1 MDLNNKRVVITGA
14 SQGIGAAMARAFA
27 ANGSDVIVAAR
38 SKDKL
43 DALAEE
49 IGGHAIAVDLVDA
62 DAVEAFVPGVE
73 ESFGPIDVFVSNAG
87 IETIDS
93 CALVDVETLRRVNRL
108 NLEAPMVLT
117 RMVLPG
123 MLERGNGHL
132 VYTSSLAG
140 TSAYPAVGPYCG
152 TKAGLTNYASAV
164 RSEVEPHGVGVTIV
178 APGPVDTEMWEQVE
192 QASPTGQLVINR
204 LERLQ
209 LLPTIAPERLAD
221 DVVEAVIDGRRH
233 VRHPKRLFA
242 NFWLNEAPRRLVEV
256 LLTGVKYDPLEPAA
270 GSQRT

>member
-1 MDLNNKRVVITGA
+1 MELRGKRVVITGA

-27 ANGSDVIVAAR
+27 AAGSEVIVAAR
-38 SKDKL
+38 TKDKL

-49 IGGHAIAVDLVDA
+49 IGGHAFVVDLVDA
-62 DAVEAFVPGVE
+62 DAVESFVPDIE
-73 ESFGPIDVFVSNAG
+73 AAHGPIDVLVSNAG
-87 IETIDS
+87 METIDS

-117 RMVLPG
+117 RLVLPG
-123 MLERGNGHL
+123 MLERGTGHL

-192 QASPTGQLVINR
+192 QASPTGKLVIKR
-204 LERLQ
+204 LKRLQ

-221 DVVEAVIDGRRH
+221 DVVEAVTEGKRH

-256 LLTGVKYDPLEPAA
+256 LLAGVTYDPLEPAA
-270 GSQRT
+270 GSQRS